1 MDGYF
6 KSGGFKMQV
15 ISFRNV
21 AFAYDKK
28 QVLQDV
34 SITIGKGEVVCL
46 LGANAS
52 GKTTMMGLAVT
63 LLSPLSGSIS
73 WFDGK
78 DKLKEIRRRIGYVP
92 QEIALYQNMSVIDNL
107 RFFGKLYGLKG
118 EALQKSVKESAALA
132 ELDLTERKRV
142 RDLSGGIRRRANMAA
157 ALLHN
162 PDLLVMD
169 EPTVGID
176 LPSRQA
182 IISAL
187 FNLKNEGKSI
197 LFSSHYPDE
206 VSTLATRLLVLKDGQ
221 ITTDFNMESLATPEE
236 RLTEAIHRL
245 AGH

>member
-1 MDGYF
+1 
-6 KSGGFKMQV
+6 MQV
-15 ISFRNV
+15 ISFSNV
-21 AFAYDKK
+21 AFAYEKK
-28 QVLQDV
+28 QVLEDV
-34 SITIGKGEVVCL
+34 NLTIGQGEVVCL

-52 GKTTMMGLAVT
+52 GKTTMMNLAVT
-63 LLSPLSGSIS
+63 LLSPQAGSIS
-73 WFDGK
+73 WFDGN
-78 DKLKEIRRRIGYVP
+78 DNLKEIRRRIGYVP

-107 RFFGKLYGLKG
+107 RFFGRLYGLKG
-118 EALQKSVKESAALA
+118 EELHRAVKGAAEMA
-132 ELDLTERKRV
+132 EVDIIERKRV

-221 ITTDFNMESLATPEE
+221 ITSDFNMESLATPEQ
-236 RLTEAIHRL
+236 RLTEAIRRL